1 MTRKKN
7 GICCERGVS
16 ETIGFILIF
25 GIMTTGIALVTLYGY
40 PALLQEQQN
49 TNVRNMERNMI
60 SLQSDINA
68 LTYKSVPFKETT
80 MQVSGGTLFANK
92 DPDNNPNFTVTI
104 SGATP
109 AIYTFYPGEILFYSQ
124 DSMVSTSLE
133 NGAVHSR
140 HWSYPLGSAMLSEPR
155 WFYDKQTSTF
165 VMQFISIN
173 ATEDFAQTGIGTIR
187 LKLVPT
193 VEIQPIDLSGNQVKV
208 TYYADSENNYN
219 IAWRNYFNKPE
230 LNMQNYVGDGFYS
243 SFDLDPAVD
252 TLVIKT
258 YNVTVLSL

>member
-1 MTRKKN
+1 MTKKKK
-7 GICCERGVS
+7 GILSESGVS

-25 GIMTTGIALVTLYGY
+25 GIMTAGIALVTLYGY

-60 SLQSDINA
+60 SLQSDFNA

-80 MQVSGGTLFANK
+80 MQVSGGTLFAK
-92 DPDNNPNFTVTI
+92 EHPGTRPNFTI
-104 SGATP
+104 SIDGNP
-109 AIYTFYPGEILFYSQ
+109 EYTFNTSEILFYSQ

-155 WFYDKQTSTF
+155 WFYDEQTSTF
-165 VMQFISIN
+165 VMQYITIN
-173 ATEDFAQTGIGTIR
+173 ATGDLAQTGIGTIR

-193 VEIQPIDLSGNQVKV
+193 ADIPPMDVSGKLVTV

-219 IAWRNYFNKPE
+219 IAWRNYFNKTD
-230 LNMQNYVGDGFYS
+230 LKMHYNDGSGLYS
-243 SFDLDPAVD
+243 EFKLDNSVEK
-252 TLVIKT
+252 LVIKT